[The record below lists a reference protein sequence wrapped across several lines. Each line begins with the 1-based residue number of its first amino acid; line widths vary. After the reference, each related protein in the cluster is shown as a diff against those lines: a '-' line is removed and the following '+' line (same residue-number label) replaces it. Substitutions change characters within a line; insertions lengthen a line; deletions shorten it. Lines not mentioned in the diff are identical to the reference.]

1 MPETDPLALPQRW
14 RELDKR
20 TIEMVAR
27 CNEEER
33 ERIIQ
38 ISHLSKKQM
47 DRLDQFLKLPDDK
60 WEAGFRIVTRSV
72 IFNKT
77 LRSAPKF
84 VLGLAAVL
92 VALNQVWALLAPY
105 LRSIK

>member
-1 MPETDPLALPQRW
+1 MAERDPSQLPDRW
-14 RELDKR
+14 RDLDKR
-20 TIEMVAR
+20 TIEMVYR
-27 CNEEER
+27 WNEEER
-33 ERIIQ
+33 ERMIQ
-38 ISHLSKKQM
+38 VSHLTKKQM

-72 IFNKT
+72 LFNKT

-92 VALNQVWALLAPY
+92 VALNQLWALLAPY
-105 LRSIK
+105 LRSLK